1 MGKRCMH
8 AGLILMLVVFLAGN
22 SSASEEE
29 IYESRILPQGFDET
43 VTFGEV
49 EAEILQLI
57 QERHLNIPLHSKAY
71 VDFMYAILYNE
82 VPAISDEVSEYF
94 AAYAAV
100 YVTEYQRR
108 EVESPGET
116 GDTESIGM
124 DLDGTIQEER
134 LRNQEKFRKLEEGA
148 NQNSILRAEGY
159 NVSAAQDYAKRFAL
173 TRNLAYFAYEYDCTN
188 FASQIVHWAGMT
200 PIRTQWQWNGTEQ
213 AVDVGM

>member
-8 AGLILMLVVFLAGN
+8 AGLILMLMVFLAGN

-159 NVSAAQDYAKRFAL
+159 NVSAAQDYAKDLR
-173 TRNLAYFAYEYDCTN
+173 
-188 FASQIVHWAGMT
+188 
-200 PIRTQWQWNGTEQ
+200 
-213 AVDVGM
+213 